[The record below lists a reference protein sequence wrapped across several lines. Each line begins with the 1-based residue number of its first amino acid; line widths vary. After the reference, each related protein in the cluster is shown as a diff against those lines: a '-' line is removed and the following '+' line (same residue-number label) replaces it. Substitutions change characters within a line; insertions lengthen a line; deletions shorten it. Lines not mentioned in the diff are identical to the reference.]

1 MARKLGSRFSSLV
14 TKVSS
19 VLPTLRIAIETIDSV
34 LRLLLVIIEPIDQIN
49 NEAEDG
55 AVIFRTFEITI
66 QPFKLIPYV
75 GKFIY

>member
-1 MARKLGSRFSSLV
+1 M
-14 TKVSS
+14 
-19 VLPTLRIAIETIDSV
+19 
-34 LRLLLVIIEPIDQIN
+34 IIEPIDQIN

-75 GKFIY
+75 GKFIC